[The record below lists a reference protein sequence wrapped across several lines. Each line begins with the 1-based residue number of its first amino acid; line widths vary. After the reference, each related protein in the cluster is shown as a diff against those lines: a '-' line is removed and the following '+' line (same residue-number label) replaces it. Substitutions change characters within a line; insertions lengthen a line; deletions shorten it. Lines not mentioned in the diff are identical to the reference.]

1 MEDVFTL
8 VEITGAEALI
18 KALIN
23 EKVEGIFGLPGG
35 ANLPIY
41 DTLYDCE
48 IRHILARHEQCA
60 AHMADGYARAS
71 RKPGVCFATSGPGAT
86 NLITGIATAFAD
98 SSPMVA
104 ITGQVASDMIG
115 KDAFQEC
122 DTIGIATPVTKYT
135 YQPLTSAEVPQMIK
149 NAFHIATSGRPG
161 PVLVDIPKNAQVDKM
176 DITFPKKVNLRKAN
190 PINSP
195 DITMVNKAAELLLKA
210 ERPMIMTGGGTI
222 ISGAFRELQAVAEFL
237 MSPVVSTFKG
247 KGGFSE
253 THYLSLGPIGMHG
266 HIEANKLVLEADVLL
281 AAGARFSDR
290 SVGKWD
296 EFANEMKI
304 IHADID
310 PSEIG
315 KNKSADIGLIGD
327 IKNTLKLLLSSL
339 EQKAKSKNE
348 DYPWIKHV
356 KEIRDIWRSKPLP
369 APREITGP
377 RLLKKMREILPA
389 ACLYTTEVGQ
399 HQMWASLHFDVIEPG
414 TFFTSTGLGTMGWGL
429 PAAVGAKFA
438 RPDLPV
444 IDIAGDGSVQMTESS
459 LATSVTEDLPVI
471 TVIFNNGM
479 LGMVAQWQR
488 LFYERKYMGVEL
500 HGLPDYVK
508 IAEAYG
514 AEGIRAQS
522 MNEFEKALKSALNS
536 NIATIIDVPINP
548 DEDVFPFV
556 VPNTALKDM
565 VIA

>member
-1 MEDVFTL
+1 MLKNISEL
-8 VEITGAEALI
+8 TGSDALI
-18 KALIN
+18 KAL
-23 EKVEGIFGLPGG
+23 EYEEVEGIFGLPGG

-41 DTLYDCE
+41 DSLYDSD
-48 IRHILARHEQCA
+48 IRHMLVRHEQNA

-71 RKPGVCFATSGPGAT
+71 RKPGVFFAASGPGAT
-86 NLITGIATAFAD
+86 NLITGIATASAD
-98 SSPMVA
+98 SSPIIA

-122 DTIGIATPVTKYT
+122 DIIGIATPVTKYT
-135 YQPLTSAEVPQMIK
+135 YQPLTSAEVPQVIK

-161 PVLVDIPKNAQVDKM
+161 PVLIDIPKNAQIEKM
-176 DITFPKKVNLRKAN
+176 KINFPTKHNIRKLQQLQTADLKA
-190 PINSP
+190 I
-195 DITMVNKAAELLLKA
+195 DKAADLLLNA
-210 ERPMIMTGGGTI
+210 ERPMIMTGGGII
-222 ISGAFRELQAVAEFL
+222 ISGAFKELQAVAEFL
-237 MSPVVSTFKG
+237 VSPVVSTFKG

-266 HIEANKLVLEADVLL
+266 HIEANKLVIESDVLL

-296 EFANEMKI
+296 EFGNEMTI

-315 KNKSADIGLIGD
+315 KNKNVNIGLIGD
-327 IKNTLKLLLSSL
+327 IKTTLSLLLSAMGKKA
-339 EQKAKSKNE
+339 QKRQSEYEWINRVNE
-348 DYPWIKHV
+348 IK
-356 KEIRDIWRSKPLP
+356 DIWRSKPLP

-377 RLLKKMREILPA
+377 RLLKKMREILPE
-389 ACLYTTEVGQ
+389 ACLVTTEVGQ
-399 HQMWASLHFDVIEPG
+399 HQMWASLHFDVAEPG

-444 IDIAGDGSVQMTESS
+444 IDIAGDGSVQMTESA
-459 LATSVTEDLPVI
+459 LATSVTEKLPVI

-488 LFYERKYMGVEL
+488 LFYERKYIGVEL
-500 HGLPDYVK
+500 QGIPDYVK

-514 AEGIRAQS
+514 AQGIRAQS
-522 MNEFEKALKSALNS
+522 MNEFEKALKNALNS
-536 NIATIIDVPINP
+536 DVATVIDVPINP

-565 VIA
+565 IIA

>member
-1 MEDVFTL
+1 MENVFIL
-8 VEITGAEALI
+8 VEMTGAEALI
-18 KALIN
+18 KALID
-23 EKVEGIFGLPGG
+23 EKVEGVFGLPGG

-41 DTLYDCE
+41 DTLHDSE

-86 NLITGIATAFAD
+86 NLITGLATAFAD
-98 SSPMVA
+98 SSPMIA
-104 ITGQVASDMIG
+104 ITGQVATNMIG

-149 NAFHIATSGRPG
+149 NSFYIATSGRPG
-161 PVLVDIPKNAQVDKM
+161 PVLIDIPKNAQTDKM

-190 PINSP
+190 PIITP

-210 ERPMIMTGGGTI
+210 ERPMIMTGGGII
-222 ISGAFRELQAVAEFL
+222 ISGAFKELQAVAEFL

-296 EFANEMKI
+296 TFGNEMKI

-315 KNKSADIGLIGD
+315 KNKDVDIGLIGD

-356 KEIRDIWRSKPLP
+356 KEIKDIWRNKPLP

-438 RPDLPV
+438 RQDLPV
-444 IDIAGDGSVQMTESS
+444 IDIAGDGSVQMTESA

-488 LFYERKYMGVEL
+488 LFYERKYIGVEL
-500 HGLPDYVK
+500 KGIPDYVK

-522 MNEFEKALKSALNS
+522 MNEFENALKSALNS
-536 NIATIIDVPINP
+536 NITTIIDVPINP

-556 VPNTALKDM
+556 VPNSALKDM

>member
-1 MEDVFTL
+1 MLKNISEL
-8 VEITGAEALI
+8 TGSDALI
-18 KALIN
+18 KALEN
-23 EKVEGIFGLPGG
+23 EQVEGIFGLPGG

-41 DTLYDCE
+41 DSLYDSD
-48 IRHILARHEQCA
+48 IRHILARHEQNA

-86 NLITGIATAFAD
+86 NLITGIATAAAD
-98 SSPMVA
+98 SSPIIA

-122 DTIGIATPVTKYT
+122 DIIGIATPVTKYT
-135 YQPLTSAEVPQMIK
+135 YQPLTSAEVPQAVK
-149 NAFHIATSGRPG
+149 NSFHIATSGRPG
-161 PVLVDIPKNAQVDKM
+161 PVLIDIPKNAQTEKM
-176 DITFPKKVNLRKAN
+176 KINFPAKPNIRKIQQLQTA
-190 PINSP
+190 
-195 DITMVNKAAELLLKA
+195 DLKAIDRAADRLLNA
-210 ERPMIMTGGGTI
+210 ERPMIMTGGGVI
-222 ISGAFRELQAVAEFL
+222 LSGAFKELQAVAEFL
-237 MSPVVSTFKG
+237 VAPVVSTFKG

-266 HIEANKLVLEADVLL
+266 HIEANKLVIESDVLL

-296 EFANEMKI
+296 EFGNEMTI

-315 KNKSADIGLIGD
+315 KNKNADIGLIGD
-327 IKNTLKLLLSSL
+327 IKTTLSLLLTAMGKKA
-339 EQKAKSKNE
+339 QKRQSE
-348 DYPWIKHV
+348 YEWIKRV
-356 KEIRDIWRSKPLP
+356 NEIKDIWRSKPLP

-377 RLLKKMREILPA
+377 RLLKKMREILPDK
-389 ACLYTTEVGQ
+389 CLVTTEVGQ
-399 HQMWASLHFDVIEPG
+399 HQMWASLHFDVAEPG

-444 IDIAGDGSVQMTESS
+444 IDIAGDGSVQMTESA
-459 LATSVTEDLPVI
+459 LATSVTEKLPVI

-488 LFYERKYMGVEL
+488 LFYERKYIGVEL
-500 HGLPDYVK
+500 EGIPDYVK

-514 AEGIRAQS
+514 AQGIRAQS
-522 MNEFEKALKSALNS
+522 MNEFEKALKNALNS
-536 NIATIIDVPINP
+536 DVATVIDVPINP

>member
-1 MEDVFTL
+1 MLKNISEL
-8 VEITGAEALI
+8 TGSDALI
-18 KALIN
+18 KALEN
-23 EKVEGIFGLPGG
+23 EQVEGIFGLPGG

-41 DTLYDCE
+41 DSLYDSD
-48 IRHILARHEQCA
+48 IRHILARHEQNA

-86 NLITGIATAFAD
+86 NLITGIATAAAD
-98 SSPMVA
+98 SSPIIA

-122 DTIGIATPVTKYT
+122 DIIGIATPVTKYT
-135 YQPLTSAEVPQMIK
+135 YQPLTSAEVPQAVK
-149 NAFHIATSGRPG
+149 NSFHIATSGRPG
-161 PVLVDIPKNAQVDKM
+161 PVLIDIPKNAQTEKM
-176 DITFPKKVNLRKAN
+176 KINFPAKPNIRKIQQLQTA
-190 PINSP
+190 
-195 DITMVNKAAELLLKA
+195 DLKAIDRAADLLLNA
-210 ERPMIMTGGGTI
+210 ERPMIMTGGGVI
-222 ISGAFRELQAVAEFL
+222 LSGAFKELQAVAEFL
-237 MSPVVSTFKG
+237 VAPVVSTFKG

-266 HIEANKLVLEADVLL
+266 HIEANKLVIESDVLL

-296 EFANEMKI
+296 EFGNEMTI

-315 KNKSADIGLIGD
+315 KNKNADIGLIGD
-327 IKNTLKLLLSSL
+327 IKTTLSLLLAAM
-339 EQKAKSKNE
+339 EKKAQKRQSE
-348 DYPWIKHV
+348 YEWIKRV
-356 KEIRDIWRSKPLP
+356 NEIKDIWRSKPLP

-377 RLLKKMREILPA
+377 RLLKKMREILPDK
-389 ACLYTTEVGQ
+389 CLVTTEVGQ
-399 HQMWASLHFDVIEPG
+399 HQMWASLHFDVAEPG

-444 IDIAGDGSVQMTESS
+444 IDIAGDGSVQMTESA
-459 LATSVTEDLPVI
+459 LATSVTEKLPVI

-488 LFYERKYMGVEL
+488 LFYERKYIGVEL
-500 HGLPDYVK
+500 EGIPDYVK

-514 AEGIRAQS
+514 AQGIRAQS
-522 MNEFEKALKSALNS
+522 MNEFEKALKNALNS
-536 NIATIIDVPINP
+536 DVATVIDVPINP

>member
-1 MEDVFTL
+1 MLKNISEL
-8 VEITGAEALI
+8 TGSDALI
-18 KALIN
+18 KAL
-23 EKVEGIFGLPGG
+23 EYEEVEGIFGLPGG

-41 DTLYDCE
+41 DSLYDSD
-48 IRHILARHEQCA
+48 IRHMLVRHEQNA

-86 NLITGIATAFAD
+86 NLITGIATASAD
-98 SSPMVA
+98 SSPIIA

-122 DTIGIATPVTKYT
+122 DIIGIATPVTKYT
-135 YQPLTSAEVPQMIK
+135 YQPLTSAEVPQVIK

-161 PVLVDIPKNAQVDKM
+161 PVLIDIPKNAQIEKM
-176 DITFPKKVNLRKAN
+176 KINFPTKHNIRKLQQLQTADLKA
-190 PINSP
+190 I
-195 DITMVNKAAELLLKA
+195 DKAADLLLNA
-210 ERPMIMTGGGTI
+210 ERPMIMTGGGVI
-222 ISGAFRELQAVAEFL
+222 ISGAFKELQAVAEFL
-237 MSPVVSTFKG
+237 VSPVVSTFKG

-266 HIEANKLVLEADVLL
+266 HIEANKLVIESDVLL

-296 EFANEMKI
+296 EFGNEMTI

-315 KNKSADIGLIGD
+315 KNKNVNIGLIGD
-327 IKNTLKLLLSSL
+327 IKTTLSLLLSAMGKKA
-339 EQKAKSKNE
+339 QKRQSEYEWINRVNE
-348 DYPWIKHV
+348 IK
-356 KEIRDIWRSKPLP
+356 DIWRSKPLP

-377 RLLKKMREILPA
+377 RLLKKMREILPE
-389 ACLYTTEVGQ
+389 ACLVTTEVGQ
-399 HQMWASLHFDVIEPG
+399 HQMWASLHFDVAEPG

-444 IDIAGDGSVQMTESS
+444 IDIAGDGSVQMTESA
-459 LATSVTEDLPVI
+459 LATSVTEKLPVI

-488 LFYERKYMGVEL
+488 LFYERKYIGVEL
-500 HGLPDYVK
+500 QGIPDYVK

-514 AEGIRAQS
+514 AQGIRAQS
-522 MNEFEKALKSALNS
+522 MNEFEKALKNALNS
-536 NIATIIDVPINP
+536 DVATVIDVPINP

-565 VIA
+565 IIA

>member
-1 MEDVFTL
+1 MENVFIL

-18 KALIN
+18 KSLID

-35 ANLPIY
+35 ANLPMY
-41 DTLYDCE
+41 DTLHDSE

-71 RKPGVCFATSGPGAT
+71 RKPGVCWATSGPGAT

-98 SSPMVA
+98 SSPMIA
-104 ITGQVASDMIG
+104 ITGQVASNMIG

-149 NAFHIATSGRPG
+149 NSFYIATSGRPG
-161 PVLVDIPKNAQVDKM
+161 PVLIDIPKNAQVDKM
-176 DITFPKKVNLRKAN
+176 EIAFPKNVNLRKAN
-190 PINSP
+190 PIISP

-222 ISGAFRELQAVAEFL
+222 ISGAFKELQAVAEFL
-237 MSPVVSTFKG
+237 VSPVVSTFKG

-253 THYLSLGPIGMHG
+253 THHLSLGPIGMHG

-296 EFANEMKI
+296 EFGNEMKI

-315 KNKSADIGLIGD
+315 KNKEADIGLIGD
-327 IKNTLKLLLSSL
+327 IKNTLRLLLLAL
-339 EQKAKSKNE
+339 EQKAKTKNE

-356 KEIRDIWRSKPLP
+356 KEIKDIWRSKPLP

-438 RPDLPV
+438 RQDLPV
-444 IDIAGDGSVQMTESS
+444 IDIAGDGSVQMTESA
-459 LATSVTEDLPVI
+459 LATAVTEDLPVI
-471 TVIFNNGM
+471 TIIFNNGM

-488 LFYERKYMGVEL
+488 LFYDRKYIGVEL
-500 HGLPDYVK
+500 KGIPDYVK

-514 AEGIRAQS
+514 AQGIRAQS
-522 MNEFEKALKSALNS
+522 MNEFDKALKNALS
-536 NIATIIDVPINP
+536 SDVTTIIDVPINP

>member
-1 MEDVFTL
+1 MGDVFIL

-23 EKVEGIFGLPGG
+23 EKVDGIFGLPGG
-35 ANLPIY
+35 ANLPMY
-41 DTLYDCE
+41 DTLYDSE

-104 ITGQVASDMIG
+104 ITGQVATNMIG

-315 KNKSADIGLIGD
+315 KNKEADIGLIGD

-444 IDIAGDGSVQMTESS
+444 IDIAGDGSVQMTEST

-500 HGLPDYVK
+500 KGLPDYVK

-522 MNEFEKALKSALNS
+522 MNEFEKSLKSALNS

-548 DEDVFPFV
+548 EEDVFPFV

>member
-1 MEDVFTL
+1 MENVFIL
-8 VEITGAEALI
+8 VEMTGAEALI
-18 KALIN
+18 KALID
-23 EKVEGIFGLPGG
+23 EKVEGVFGLPGG

-41 DTLYDCE
+41 DTLHDSE

-86 NLITGIATAFAD
+86 NLITGLATAFAD
-98 SSPMVA
+98 SSPMIA
-104 ITGQVASDMIG
+104 ITGQVATNMIG

-149 NAFHIATSGRPG
+149 NSFYIATSGRPG
-161 PVLVDIPKNAQVDKM
+161 PVLIDIPKNAQTDKM
-176 DITFPKKVNLRKAN
+176 DITFLKKVNLRKAN
-190 PINSP
+190 PIITP

-210 ERPMIMTGGGTI
+210 ERPMIMTGGGII
-222 ISGAFRELQAVAEFL
+222 ISGAFKELQAVAEFL

-296 EFANEMKI
+296 TFGNEMKI

-315 KNKSADIGLIGD
+315 KNKDVDIGLIGD

-356 KEIRDIWRSKPLP
+356 KEIKDIWRNKPLP

-438 RPDLPV
+438 RQDLPV
-444 IDIAGDGSVQMTESS
+444 IDIAGDGSVQMTESA

-488 LFYERKYMGVEL
+488 LFYERKYIGVEL
-500 HGLPDYVK
+500 KGIPDYVK

-522 MNEFEKALKSALNS
+522 MNEFENALKSALNS
-536 NIATIIDVPINP
+536 NITTIIDVPINP

>member
-1 MEDVFTL
+1 MLKNISEL
-8 VEITGAEALI
+8 TGSDALI
-18 KALIN
+18 KAL
-23 EKVEGIFGLPGG
+23 EYEEVEGIFGLPGG

-41 DTLYDCE
+41 DSLYDSD
-48 IRHILARHEQCA
+48 IRHLLVRHEQNA

-86 NLITGIATAFAD
+86 NLITGIATASAD
-98 SSPMVA
+98 SSPIIA

-122 DTIGIATPVTKYT
+122 DIIGIATPVTKYT
-135 YQPLTSAEVPQMIK
+135 YQPLTSAEVPQVIK

-161 PVLVDIPKNAQVDKM
+161 PVLIDIPKNAQIEKM
-176 DITFPKKVNLRKAN
+176 KINFPTKHNIRKLQQLQTADLKA
-190 PINSP
+190 I
-195 DITMVNKAAELLLKA
+195 DKAADLLLNA
-210 ERPMIMTGGGTI
+210 ERPMIMTGGGVI
-222 ISGAFRELQAVAEFL
+222 ISGAFKELQAVAEFL
-237 MSPVVSTFKG
+237 VSPVVSTFKG

-266 HIEANKLVLEADVLL
+266 HVEANKLVIESDVLL

-296 EFANEMKI
+296 EFGNEMTI

-315 KNKSADIGLIGD
+315 KNKNANIGLIGD
-327 IKNTLKLLLSSL
+327 IKTTLSLLLSAMGKKA
-339 EQKAKSKNE
+339 QKRQSEYEWINRVNE
-348 DYPWIKHV
+348 IK
-356 KEIRDIWRSKPLP
+356 DIWRSKPLP

-377 RLLKKMREILPA
+377 RLLKKMREILPE
-389 ACLYTTEVGQ
+389 ACLVTTEVGQ
-399 HQMWASLHFDVIEPG
+399 HQMWASLHFDVAEPG

-444 IDIAGDGSVQMTESS
+444 IDIAGDGSVQMTESA
-459 LATSVTEDLPVI
+459 LATSVTEKLPVI

-488 LFYERKYMGVEL
+488 LFYERKYIGVEL
-500 HGLPDYVK
+500 QGIPDYVK

-514 AEGIRAQS
+514 AQGIRAQS
-522 MNEFEKALKSALNS
+522 MNEFEKALKNALNS
-536 NIATIIDVPINP
+536 DVATVIDVPINP

-565 VIA
+565 IIA

>member
-1 MEDVFTL
+1 MLKNISEL
-8 VEITGAEALI
+8 TGSDALI
-18 KALIN
+18 KALEN
-23 EKVEGIFGLPGG
+23 EQVEGIFGLPGG

-41 DTLYDCE
+41 DSLYDSD
-48 IRHILARHEQCA
+48 IRHILARHEQNA

-86 NLITGIATAFAD
+86 NLITGIATAAAD
-98 SSPMVA
+98 SSPIIA

-122 DTIGIATPVTKYT
+122 DIIGIATPVTKYT
-135 YQPLTSAEVPQMIK
+135 YQPLTSAEVPQAVK
-149 NAFHIATSGRPG
+149 NSFHIATSGRPG
-161 PVLVDIPKNAQVDKM
+161 PVLIDIPKNAQTEKM
-176 DITFPKKVNLRKAN
+176 KINFPAKPNIRKIQQLQTA
-190 PINSP
+190 
-195 DITMVNKAAELLLKA
+195 DLKAIDRAADLLLNA
-210 ERPMIMTGGGTI
+210 ERPMIMTGGGVI
-222 ISGAFRELQAVAEFL
+222 LSGAFKELQAVAEFL
-237 MSPVVSTFKG
+237 VAPVVSTFKG

-266 HIEANKLVLEADVLL
+266 HIEANKLVIESDVLL

-296 EFANEMKI
+296 EFGNEMTI

-315 KNKSADIGLIGD
+315 KNKNADIGLIGD
-327 IKNTLKLLLSSL
+327 IKTTLSLLLTAMGK
-339 EQKAKSKNE
+339 KAQIRQSE
-348 DYPWIKHV
+348 YEWIKRV
-356 KEIRDIWRSKPLP
+356 NEIKDIWRSKPLP

-377 RLLKKMREILPA
+377 RLLKKMREILPDK
-389 ACLYTTEVGQ
+389 CLVTTEVGQ
-399 HQMWASLHFDVIEPG
+399 HQMWASLHFDVAEPG

-444 IDIAGDGSVQMTESS
+444 IDIAGDGSVQMTESA
-459 LATSVTEDLPVI
+459 LATSVTEKLPVI

-488 LFYERKYMGVEL
+488 LFYERKYIGVEL
-500 HGLPDYVK
+500 EGIPDYVK

-514 AEGIRAQS
+514 AQGIRAQS
-522 MNEFEKALKSALNS
+522 MNEFEKALKNALNS
-536 NIATIIDVPINP
+536 DVATVIDVPINP

>member
-1 MEDVFTL
+1 MENVFIL

-18 KALIN
+18 KSLID

-35 ANLPIY
+35 ANLPMY
-41 DTLYDCE
+41 DTLHDSE

-71 RKPGVCFATSGPGAT
+71 RKPGVCWATSGPGAT

-98 SSPMVA
+98 SSPMIA
-104 ITGQVASDMIG
+104 ITGQVASNMIG

-149 NAFHIATSGRPG
+149 NSFYIATSGRPG
-161 PVLVDIPKNAQVDKM
+161 PVLIDIPKNAQVDKM
-176 DITFPKKVNLRKAN
+176 EIAFPKNVNLRKAN
-190 PINSP
+190 PIISP

-222 ISGAFRELQAVAEFL
+222 ISGAFKELQAVAEFL
-237 MSPVVSTFKG
+237 VSPVVSTFKG

-253 THYLSLGPIGMHG
+253 THHLSLGPIGMHG

-296 EFANEMKI
+296 EFGNEMKI

-315 KNKSADIGLIGD
+315 KNKEADIGLIGD
-327 IKNTLKLLLSSL
+327 IKNTLRLLLLAL
-339 EQKAKSKNE
+339 EQKAKTKNE

-356 KEIRDIWRSKPLP
+356 KEIKDIWRSKPLP

-438 RPDLPV
+438 RQDLPV
-444 IDIAGDGSVQMTESS
+444 IDIAGDGSVQMTESA

-488 LFYERKYMGVEL
+488 LFYERKYIGVEL
-500 HGLPDYVK
+500 KGIPDYVK

-522 MNEFEKALKSALNS
+522 MNEFENALKTALNS

>member
-1 MEDVFTL
+1 MENVFIL
-8 VEITGAEALI
+8 VEMTGAEALI
-18 KALIN
+18 KALID
-23 EKVEGIFGLPGG
+23 EKVEGVFGLPGG

-41 DTLYDCE
+41 DTLHDSE

-86 NLITGIATAFAD
+86 NLITGLATAFAD
-98 SSPMVA
+98 SSPMIA
-104 ITGQVASDMIG
+104 ITGQVATNMIG

-149 NAFHIATSGRPG
+149 NSFYIATSGRPG
-161 PVLVDIPKNAQVDKM
+161 PVLIDIPKNAQVDKM

-190 PINSP
+190 PIITP

-210 ERPMIMTGGGTI
+210 ERPMIMTGGGII
-222 ISGAFRELQAVAEFL
+222 ISGAFKELQAVAEFL

-296 EFANEMKI
+296 TFGNEMKI

-315 KNKSADIGLIGD
+315 KNKDVDIGLIGD

-356 KEIRDIWRSKPLP
+356 KEIKDIWRNKPLP

-438 RPDLPV
+438 RQDLPV
-444 IDIAGDGSVQMTESS
+444 IDIAGDGSVQMTESA
-459 LATSVTEDLPVI
+459 LATSVSEDLPVI

-488 LFYERKYMGVEL
+488 LFYERKYIGVEL
-500 HGLPDYVK
+500 KGIPDYVK

-522 MNEFEKALKSALNS
+522 MNEFENALKSALNS
-536 NIATIIDVPINP
+536 NITTIIDVPINP

>member
-1 MEDVFTL
+1 MLKNISEL
-8 VEITGAEALI
+8 TGSDALI
-18 KALIN
+18 KALEN
-23 EKVEGIFGLPGG
+23 EQVEGIFGLPGG

-41 DTLYDCE
+41 DSLYDSD
-48 IRHILARHEQCA
+48 IRHILARHEQNA

-86 NLITGIATAFAD
+86 NLITGIATAAAD
-98 SSPMVA
+98 SSPIIA

-122 DTIGIATPVTKYT
+122 DIIGIATPVTKYT
-135 YQPLTSAEVPQMIK
+135 YQPLTSAEVPQAVK
-149 NAFHIATSGRPG
+149 NSFHIATSGRPG
-161 PVLVDIPKNAQVDKM
+161 PVLIDIPKNAQTEKM
-176 DITFPKKVNLRKAN
+176 KINFPAKPNIRKIQQLQTA
-190 PINSP
+190 
-195 DITMVNKAAELLLKA
+195 DLKAIDQAADRLLNA
-210 ERPMIMTGGGTI
+210 ERPMIMTGGGVI
-222 ISGAFRELQAVAEFL
+222 LSGAFKELQAVAEFL
-237 MSPVVSTFKG
+237 VAPVVSTFKG

-266 HIEANKLVLEADVLL
+266 HIEANKLVIESDVLL

-296 EFANEMKI
+296 EFGNEMTI

-315 KNKSADIGLIGD
+315 KNKNADIGLIGD
-327 IKNTLKLLLSSL
+327 IKTTLSLLLVAM
-339 EQKAKSKNE
+339 EKKAQKRQSE
-348 DYPWIKHV
+348 YEWIKRV
-356 KEIRDIWRSKPLP
+356 NEIKDIWRSKPLP

-377 RLLKKMREILPA
+377 RLLKKMREILPNE
-389 ACLYTTEVGQ
+389 CLVTTEVGQ
-399 HQMWASLHFDVIEPG
+399 HQMWASLHFDVAEPG

-444 IDIAGDGSVQMTESS
+444 IDIAGDGSVQMTESA
-459 LATSVTEDLPVI
+459 LATSVTEKLPVI

-488 LFYERKYMGVEL
+488 LFYERKYIGVEL
-500 HGLPDYVK
+500 EGIPDYVK

-514 AEGIRAQS
+514 AQGIRAQS
-522 MNEFEKALKSALNS
+522 MNEFEKALKNALNS
-536 NIATIIDVPINP
+536 DVATVIDVPINP

>member
-1 MEDVFTL
+1 MLKNISEL
-8 VEITGAEALI
+8 TGADALI
-18 KALIN
+18 KAL
-23 EKVEGIFGLPGG
+23 EYEEVEGIFGLPGG

-41 DTLYDCE
+41 DSLYDSD
-48 IRHILARHEQCA
+48 IRHLLVRHEQNA

-86 NLITGIATAFAD
+86 NLITGIATASAD
-98 SSPMVA
+98 SSPIIA

-122 DTIGIATPVTKYT
+122 DIIGIATPVTKYT
-135 YQPLTSAEVPQMIK
+135 YQPLTSAEVPQVVK
-149 NAFHIATSGRPG
+149 NSFHIATSGRPG
-161 PVLVDIPKNAQVDKM
+161 PVLIDIPKNAQTEKM
-176 DITFPKKVNLRKAN
+176 KMNFPTKPNIRKLQQLQTADLKA
-190 PINSP
+190 I
-195 DITMVNKAAELLLKA
+195 DKAADLLLNA
-210 ERPMIMTGGGTI
+210 ERPMIMTGGGVI
-222 ISGAFRELQAVAEFL
+222 ISGAFKELQAVAEFL
-237 MSPVVSTFKG
+237 VSPVVSTFKG

-266 HIEANKLVLEADVLL
+266 HIEANKLVIESDVLL

-296 EFANEMKI
+296 EFGNEMTI

-315 KNKSADIGLIGD
+315 KNKNADIGLIGD
-327 IKNTLKLLLSSL
+327 IKTTLSLLLSAMGKKA
-339 EQKAKSKNE
+339 QKRQSEYEWINRVNE
-348 DYPWIKHV
+348 IK
-356 KEIRDIWRSKPLP
+356 DIWRSKPLP

-377 RLLKKMREILPA
+377 RLLKKMREILPE
-389 ACLYTTEVGQ
+389 ACLVTTEVGQ
-399 HQMWASLHFDVIEPG
+399 HQMWASLHFDVAEPG

-438 RPDLPV
+438 RPNLPV
-444 IDIAGDGSVQMTESS
+444 IDIAGDGSVQMTESA
-459 LATSVTEDLPVI
+459 LATSVTEKLPVI

-488 LFYERKYMGVEL
+488 LFYERKYIGVEL
-500 HGLPDYVK
+500 QGIPDYVK

-514 AEGIRAQS
+514 AQGIRAQS
-522 MNEFEKALKSALNS
+522 MNEFEKALKNALNS
-536 NIATIIDVPINP
+536 DVATVIDVPINP

>member
-1 MEDVFTL
+1 MLKNISEL
-8 VEITGAEALI
+8 TGADALI
-18 KALIN
+18 KAL
-23 EKVEGIFGLPGG
+23 EYEEVEGIFGLPGG

-41 DTLYDCE
+41 DSLYDSD
-48 IRHILARHEQCA
+48 IRHLLVRHEQNA

-86 NLITGIATAFAD
+86 NLITGIATASAD
-98 SSPMVA
+98 SSPIIA

-122 DTIGIATPVTKYT
+122 DIIGIATPVTKYT
-135 YQPLTSAEVPQMIK
+135 YQPLTSAEVPQVVK
-149 NAFHIATSGRPG
+149 NSFYIATSGRPG
-161 PVLVDIPKNAQVDKM
+161 PVLIDIPKNAQIEKM
-176 DITFPKKVNLRKAN
+176 KINFPTKPNIRKLQQLQTADLKA
-190 PINSP
+190 I
-195 DITMVNKAAELLLKA
+195 DKAADLLLNA
-210 ERPMIMTGGGTI
+210 ERPMIMTGGGVI
-222 ISGAFRELQAVAEFL
+222 ISGAFKELQAVAEFL
-237 MSPVVSTFKG
+237 VSPVVSTFKG

-266 HIEANKLVLEADVLL
+266 HIEANKLVIESDVLL

-296 EFANEMKI
+296 EFGNEMTI

-315 KNKSADIGLIGD
+315 KNKNADIGLIGD
-327 IKNTLKLLLSSL
+327 IKTTLSLLLSAMGKKA
-339 EQKAKSKNE
+339 QKRQSEYEWINRVNE
-348 DYPWIKHV
+348 IK
-356 KEIRDIWRSKPLP
+356 DIWRSKPLP

-377 RLLKKMREILPA
+377 RLLKKMREILPE
-389 ACLYTTEVGQ
+389 ACLVTTEVGQ
-399 HQMWASLHFDVIEPG
+399 HQMWASLHFDVAEPG

-444 IDIAGDGSVQMTESS
+444 IDIAGDGSVQMTESA
-459 LATSVTEDLPVI
+459 LATSVTEKLPVI

-488 LFYERKYMGVEL
+488 LFYERKYIGVEL
-500 HGLPDYVK
+500 QGIPDYVK

-514 AEGIRAQS
+514 AQGIRAQS
-522 MNEFEKALKSALNS
+522 MNEFEKALKNALNS
-536 NIATIIDVPINP
+536 DVATVIDVPINP
-548 DEDVFPFV
+548 DEDVYPFV
-556 VPNTALKDM
+556 VPNTALKNM
-565 VIA
+565 IIA

>member
-1 MEDVFTL
+1 MLKNISEL
-8 VEITGAEALI
+8 TGSDALI
-18 KALIN
+18 KAL
-23 EKVEGIFGLPGG
+23 EYEEVEGIFGLPGG

-41 DTLYDCE
+41 DSLYDSD
-48 IRHILARHEQCA
+48 IRHMLVRHEQNA

-86 NLITGIATAFAD
+86 NLITGIATASAD
-98 SSPMVA
+98 SSPIIA

-122 DTIGIATPVTKYT
+122 DIIGIATPVTKYT
-135 YQPLTSAEVPQMIK
+135 YQPLTSAEVPQVIK
-149 NAFHIATSGRPG
+149 NAFYIATSGRPG
-161 PVLVDIPKNAQVDKM
+161 PVLIDIPKNAQIEKM
-176 DITFPKKVNLRKAN
+176 KINFPTKHNIRKLQQLQTADLKA
-190 PINSP
+190 I
-195 DITMVNKAAELLLKA
+195 DKAADLLLNA
-210 ERPMIMTGGGTI
+210 ERPMIMTGGGVI
-222 ISGAFRELQAVAEFL
+222 ISGAFKELQAVAEFL
-237 MSPVVSTFKG
+237 VSPVVSTFKG

-266 HIEANKLVLEADVLL
+266 HIEANKLVIESDVLL

-296 EFANEMKI
+296 EFGNEMTI

-315 KNKSADIGLIGD
+315 KNKNVNIGLIGD
-327 IKNTLKLLLSSL
+327 IKTTLSLLLSAMGKKA
-339 EQKAKSKNE
+339 QKRQSEYEWINRVNE
-348 DYPWIKHV
+348 IK
-356 KEIRDIWRSKPLP
+356 DIWRSKPLP

-377 RLLKKMREILPA
+377 RLLKKMREILPE
-389 ACLYTTEVGQ
+389 ACLVTTEVGQ
-399 HQMWASLHFDVIEPG
+399 HQMWASLHFDVAEPG

-444 IDIAGDGSVQMTESS
+444 IDIAGDGSVQMTESA
-459 LATSVTEDLPVI
+459 LATSVTEKLPVI

-488 LFYERKYMGVEL
+488 LFYERKYIGVEL
-500 HGLPDYVK
+500 QGIPDYVK

-514 AEGIRAQS
+514 AQGIRAQS
-522 MNEFEKALKSALNS
+522 MNEFEKALKNALNS
-536 NIATIIDVPINP
+536 DVATVIDVPINP

-565 VIA
+565 IIA

>member
-1 MEDVFTL
+1 MLKNISEL
-8 VEITGAEALI
+8 TGSDALI
-18 KALIN
+18 KAL
-23 EKVEGIFGLPGG
+23 EYEEVEGIFGLPGG

-41 DTLYDCE
+41 DSLYDSD
-48 IRHILARHEQCA
+48 IRHMLVRHEQNA

-86 NLITGIATAFAD
+86 NLITGIATASAD
-98 SSPMVA
+98 SSPIIA

-122 DTIGIATPVTKYT
+122 DIIGIATPVTKYT
-135 YQPLTSAEVPQMIK
+135 YQPLTSAEVPQVIK
-149 NAFHIATSGRPG
+149 NAFYIATSGRPG
-161 PVLVDIPKNAQVDKM
+161 PVLIDIPKNAQIEKM
-176 DITFPKKVNLRKAN
+176 KINFPTKHNIRKLQQLQTADLKA
-190 PINSP
+190 I
-195 DITMVNKAAELLLKA
+195 DKAADLLLNA
-210 ERPMIMTGGGTI
+210 ERPMIMTGGGVI
-222 ISGAFRELQAVAEFL
+222 ISGAFKELQAVAEFL
-237 MSPVVSTFKG
+237 VSPVVSTFKG

-266 HIEANKLVLEADVLL
+266 HIEANKLVIESDVLL

-296 EFANEMKI
+296 EFGNEMTI

-315 KNKSADIGLIGD
+315 KNKNANIGLIGD
-327 IKNTLKLLLSSL
+327 IKTTLSLLLSAMGKKA
-339 EQKAKSKNE
+339 QKRQSEYEWINRVNE
-348 DYPWIKHV
+348 IK
-356 KEIRDIWRSKPLP
+356 DIWRSKPLP

-377 RLLKKMREILPA
+377 RLLKKMREILPE
-389 ACLYTTEVGQ
+389 ACLVTTEVGQ
-399 HQMWASLHFDVIEPG
+399 HQMWASLHFDVAEPG

-444 IDIAGDGSVQMTESS
+444 IDIAGDGSVQMTESA
-459 LATSVTEDLPVI
+459 LATSVTEKLPVI

-488 LFYERKYMGVEL
+488 LFYERKYIGVEL
-500 HGLPDYVK
+500 QGIPDYVK

-514 AEGIRAQS
+514 AQGIRAQS
-522 MNEFEKALKSALNS
+522 MNEFEKALKNALNS
-536 NIATIIDVPINP
+536 DVATVIDVPINP

-565 VIA
+565 IIA

>member
-1 MEDVFTL
+1 MLKNISEL
-8 VEITGAEALI
+8 TGADALI
-18 KALIN
+18 KAL
-23 EKVEGIFGLPGG
+23 EYEEVEGIFGLPGG

-41 DTLYDCE
+41 DSLYDSD
-48 IRHILARHEQCA
+48 IRHLLVRHEQNA

-86 NLITGIATAFAD
+86 NLITGIATASAD
-98 SSPMVA
+98 SSPIIA

-122 DTIGIATPVTKYT
+122 DIIGIATPVTKYT
-135 YQPLTSAEVPQMIK
+135 YQPLTSAEVPQVIK
-149 NAFHIATSGRPG
+149 NSFHIATSGRPG
-161 PVLVDIPKNAQVDKM
+161 PVLIDIPKNAQIEKM
-176 DITFPKKVNLRKAN
+176 KINFPTKPNIRKLQQLQTADLKA
-190 PINSP
+190 I
-195 DITMVNKAAELLLKA
+195 DKAADLLLNA
-210 ERPMIMTGGGTI
+210 ERPMIMTGGGVI
-222 ISGAFRELQAVAEFL
+222 ISGAFKELQAVAEFL
-237 MSPVVSTFKG
+237 VSPVVSTFKG

-266 HIEANKLVLEADVLL
+266 HIEANKLVIESDVLL

-296 EFANEMKI
+296 EFGNEMTI

-315 KNKSADIGLIGD
+315 KNKNANIGLIGD
-327 IKNTLKLLLSSL
+327 IKTTLSLLLSAMGKKA
-339 EQKAKSKNE
+339 QKRQSEYEWINRVNE
-348 DYPWIKHV
+348 IK
-356 KEIRDIWRSKPLP
+356 DIWRSKPLP

-377 RLLKKMREILPA
+377 RLLKKMREILPE
-389 ACLYTTEVGQ
+389 ACLVTTEVGQ
-399 HQMWASLHFDVIEPG
+399 HQMWASLHFDVAEPG

-444 IDIAGDGSVQMTESS
+444 IDIAGDGSVQMTESA
-459 LATSVTEDLPVI
+459 LATSVTEKLPVI

-488 LFYERKYMGVEL
+488 LFYERKYIGVEL
-500 HGLPDYVK
+500 QGIPDYVK

-514 AEGIRAQS
+514 AQGIRAQS
-522 MNEFEKALKSALNS
+522 MNEFEKALKNALNS
-536 NIATIIDVPINP
+536 DVATVIDVPINP

>member
-1 MEDVFTL
+1 
-8 VEITGAEALI
+8 
-18 KALIN
+18 
-23 EKVEGIFGLPGG
+23 
-35 ANLPIY
+35 
-41 DTLYDCE
+41 
-48 IRHILARHEQCA
+48 
-60 AHMADGYARAS
+60 
-71 RKPGVCFATSGPGAT
+71 
-86 NLITGIATAFAD
+86 
-98 SSPMVA
+98 
-104 ITGQVASDMIG
+104 MIG

-122 DTIGIATPVTKYT
+122 DIIGIATPVTKYT
-135 YQPLTSAEVPQMIK
+135 YQPLTSAEVPQAVK
-149 NAFHIATSGRPG
+149 NSFHIATSGRPG
-161 PVLVDIPKNAQVDKM
+161 PVLIDIPKNAQTEKM
-176 DITFPKKVNLRKAN
+176 KINFPAKPNIRKIQQLQTA
-190 PINSP
+190 
-195 DITMVNKAAELLLKA
+195 DLKAIDQAADRLLNA
-210 ERPMIMTGGGTI
+210 ERPMIMTGGGVI
-222 ISGAFRELQAVAEFL
+222 LSGAFKELQAVAEFL
-237 MSPVVSTFKG
+237 VAPVVSTFKG

-266 HIEANKLVLEADVLL
+266 HIEANKLVIESDVLL

-296 EFANEMKI
+296 EFGNEMTI

-315 KNKSADIGLIGD
+315 KNKNADIGLIGD
-327 IKNTLKLLLSSL
+327 IKTTLSLLLVAM
-339 EQKAKSKNE
+339 EKKAQKRQSE
-348 DYPWIKHV
+348 YEWIKRV
-356 KEIRDIWRSKPLP
+356 NEIKDIWRSKPLP

-377 RLLKKMREILPA
+377 RLLKKMREILPNE
-389 ACLYTTEVGQ
+389 CLVTTEVGQ
-399 HQMWASLHFDVIEPG
+399 HQMWASLHFDVAEPG

-444 IDIAGDGSVQMTESS
+444 IDIAGDGSVQMTESA
-459 LATSVTEDLPVI
+459 LATSVTEKLPVI

-488 LFYERKYMGVEL
+488 LFYERKYIGVEL
-500 HGLPDYVK
+500 EGIPDYVK

-514 AEGIRAQS
+514 AQGIRAQS
-522 MNEFEKALKSALNS
+522 MNEFEKALKNALNS
-536 NIATIIDVPINP
+536 DVATVIDVPINP

>member
-1 MEDVFTL
+1 MLKNISEL
-8 VEITGAEALI
+8 TGSDALI
-18 KALIN
+18 KAL
-23 EKVEGIFGLPGG
+23 EYEEVEGIFGLPGG

-41 DTLYDCE
+41 DSLYDSD
-48 IRHILARHEQCA
+48 IRHLLVRHEQNA

-86 NLITGIATAFAD
+86 NLITGIATASAD
-98 SSPMVA
+98 SSPIIA

-122 DTIGIATPVTKYT
+122 DIIGIATPVTKYT
-135 YQPLTSAEVPQMIK
+135 YQPLTSAEVPQVIK
-149 NAFHIATSGRPG
+149 NSFHIATSGRPG
-161 PVLVDIPKNAQVDKM
+161 PVLIDIPKNAQIEKM
-176 DITFPKKVNLRKAN
+176 KINFPTKPNIRKLQQLQTADLKA
-190 PINSP
+190 I
-195 DITMVNKAAELLLKA
+195 DKAADLLLNA
-210 ERPMIMTGGGTI
+210 ERPMIMTGGGVI
-222 ISGAFRELQAVAEFL
+222 ISGAFKELQAVAEFL
-237 MSPVVSTFKG
+237 VSPVVSTFKG

-266 HIEANKLVLEADVLL
+266 HIEANKLVIESDVLL

-296 EFANEMKI
+296 EFGNEMTI

-315 KNKSADIGLIGD
+315 KNKNADIGLIGD
-327 IKNTLKLLLSSL
+327 IKTTLSLLLSAMGKKA
-339 EQKAKSKNE
+339 QKRQSEYEWINRVNE
-348 DYPWIKHV
+348 IK
-356 KEIRDIWRSKPLP
+356 DIWRSKPLP

-377 RLLKKMREILPA
+377 RLLKKMREILPE
-389 ACLYTTEVGQ
+389 ACLVTTEVGQ
-399 HQMWASLHFDVIEPG
+399 HQMWASLHFDVAEPG

-444 IDIAGDGSVQMTESS
+444 IDIAGDGSVQMTESA
-459 LATSVTEDLPVI
+459 LATSVTEKLPVI

-488 LFYERKYMGVEL
+488 LFYERKYIGVEL
-500 HGLPDYVK
+500 QGIPDYVK

-514 AEGIRAQS
+514 AQGIRAQS
-522 MNEFEKALKSALNS
+522 MNEFEKALKNALNS
-536 NIATIIDVPINP
+536 DVATVIDVPINP
-548 DEDVFPFV
+548 DEDVYPFV
-556 VPNTALKDM
+556 VPNTALKNM
-565 VIA
+565 IIA

>member
-1 MEDVFTL
+1 MLKNISEL
-8 VEITGAEALI
+8 TGSDALI
-18 KALIN
+18 KALEN
-23 EKVEGIFGLPGG
+23 EQVEGIFGLPGG

-41 DTLYDCE
+41 DSLYDSD
-48 IRHILARHEQCA
+48 IRHILARHEQNA

-86 NLITGIATAFAD
+86 NLITGIATAAAD
-98 SSPMVA
+98 SSPIIA

-122 DTIGIATPVTKYT
+122 DIIGIATPVTKYT
-135 YQPLTSAEVPQMIK
+135 YQPLTSAEVPQAVK
-149 NAFHIATSGRPG
+149 NSFHIATSGRPG
-161 PVLVDIPKNAQVDKM
+161 PVLIDIPKNAQTEKM
-176 DITFPKKVNLRKAN
+176 KINFPAKPNIRKIQQLQTA
-190 PINSP
+190 
-195 DITMVNKAAELLLKA
+195 DLKAIDRAADLLLNA
-210 ERPMIMTGGGTI
+210 ERPMIMTGGGVI
-222 ISGAFRELQAVAEFL
+222 LSGAFKELQAVAEFL
-237 MSPVVSTFKG
+237 VAPVVSTFKG

-266 HIEANKLVLEADVLL
+266 HIEANKLVIESDVLL

-296 EFANEMKI
+296 EFGNEMTI

-315 KNKSADIGLIGD
+315 KNKNADIGLIGD
-327 IKNTLKLLLSSL
+327 IKTTLSLLLTAMGKKA
-339 EQKAKSKNE
+339 QKRQSE
-348 DYPWIKHV
+348 YEWIKRV
-356 KEIRDIWRSKPLP
+356 NEIKDIWRSKPLP

-377 RLLKKMREILPA
+377 RLLKKMREILPDK
-389 ACLYTTEVGQ
+389 CLVTTEVGQ
-399 HQMWASLHFDVIEPG
+399 HQMWASLHFDVAEPG

-444 IDIAGDGSVQMTESS
+444 IDIAGDGSVQMTESA
-459 LATSVTEDLPVI
+459 LATSVTEKLPII

-488 LFYERKYMGVEL
+488 LFYERKYIGVEL
-500 HGLPDYVK
+500 EGIPDYVK

-514 AEGIRAQS
+514 AQGIRAQS
-522 MNEFEKALKSALNS
+522 MNEFEKALKNALNS
-536 NIATIIDVPINP
+536 DVATVIDVPINP

>member
-1 MEDVFTL
+1 MLKNISEL
-8 VEITGAEALI
+8 TGADALI
-18 KALIN
+18 KAL
-23 EKVEGIFGLPGG
+23 EYEEVEGIFGLPGG

-41 DTLYDCE
+41 DSLYDSD
-48 IRHILARHEQCA
+48 IRHLLVRHEQNA

-86 NLITGIATAFAD
+86 NLITGIATASAD
-98 SSPMVA
+98 SSPIIA

-122 DTIGIATPVTKYT
+122 DIIGIATPVTKYT
-135 YQPLTSAEVPQMIK
+135 YQPLTSAEVPQVVK
-149 NAFHIATSGRPG
+149 NSFHIATSGRPG
-161 PVLVDIPKNAQVDKM
+161 PVLIDIPKNAQIEKM
-176 DITFPKKVNLRKAN
+176 KINFPTKHNIRKLQQLQTADLKA
-190 PINSP
+190 I
-195 DITMVNKAAELLLKA
+195 DKAADLLLNA
-210 ERPMIMTGGGTI
+210 ERPMIMTGGGVI
-222 ISGAFRELQAVAEFL
+222 ISGAFKELQAVAEFL
-237 MSPVVSTFKG
+237 VSPVVSTFKG

-266 HIEANKLVLEADVLL
+266 HIEANKLVIESDVLL

-296 EFANEMKI
+296 EFGNEMTI

-315 KNKSADIGLIGD
+315 KNKNADIGLIGD
-327 IKNTLKLLLSSL
+327 IKTTLSLLLSAMGKKA
-339 EQKAKSKNE
+339 QKRQSEYEWINRVNE
-348 DYPWIKHV
+348 IK
-356 KEIRDIWRSKPLP
+356 DIWRSKPLP

-377 RLLKKMREILPA
+377 RLLKKMREILPE
-389 ACLYTTEVGQ
+389 ACLVTTEVGQ
-399 HQMWASLHFDVIEPG
+399 HQMWASLHFDVAEPG

-444 IDIAGDGSVQMTESS
+444 IDIAGDGSVQMTESA
-459 LATSVTEDLPVI
+459 LATSVTEKLPVI

-488 LFYERKYMGVEL
+488 LFYERKYIGVEL
-500 HGLPDYVK
+500 QGIPDYVK

-514 AEGIRAQS
+514 AQGIRAQS
-522 MNEFEKALKSALNS
+522 MNEFEKALKNALNS
-536 NIATIIDVPINP
+536 DVATVIDVPINP
-548 DEDVFPFV
+548 DEDVYPFV

>member
-1 MEDVFTL
+1 MLKNISEL
-8 VEITGAEALI
+8 TGSDALI
-18 KALIN
+18 KAL
-23 EKVEGIFGLPGG
+23 EYEEVEGIFGLPGG

-41 DTLYDCE
+41 DSLYDSD
-48 IRHILARHEQCA
+48 IRHLLVRHEQNA

-86 NLITGIATAFAD
+86 NLITGIATASAD
-98 SSPMVA
+98 SSPIIA

-122 DTIGIATPVTKYT
+122 DIIGIATPVTKYT
-135 YQPLTSAEVPQMIK
+135 YQPLTSAEVPQVIK
-149 NAFHIATSGRPG
+149 NAFYIATSGRPG
-161 PVLVDIPKNAQVDKM
+161 PVLIDIPKNAQIEKM
-176 DITFPKKVNLRKAN
+176 KINFPTKPNIRKLQQLQTADLKA
-190 PINSP
+190 I
-195 DITMVNKAAELLLKA
+195 DKAADLLLNA
-210 ERPMIMTGGGTI
+210 ERPMIMTGGGVI
-222 ISGAFRELQAVAEFL
+222 ISGAFKELQAVAEFL
-237 MSPVVSTFKG
+237 VSPVVSTFKG

-266 HIEANKLVLEADVLL
+266 HIEANKLVIESDVLL

-296 EFANEMKI
+296 EFGNEMTI

-315 KNKSADIGLIGD
+315 KNKNANIGLIGD
-327 IKNTLKLLLSSL
+327 IKTTLSLLLSAMGKKA
-339 EQKAKSKNE
+339 QKRQSEYEWINRVNE
-348 DYPWIKHV
+348 IK
-356 KEIRDIWRSKPLP
+356 DIWRSKPLP

-377 RLLKKMREILPA
+377 RLLKKMREILPE
-389 ACLYTTEVGQ
+389 ACLVTTEVGQ
-399 HQMWASLHFDVIEPG
+399 HQMWASLHFDVAEPG

-444 IDIAGDGSVQMTESS
+444 IDIAGDGSVQMTESA
-459 LATSVTEDLPVI
+459 LATSVTEKLPVI

-488 LFYERKYMGVEL
+488 LFYERKYIGVEL
-500 HGLPDYVK
+500 QGIPDYVK

-514 AEGIRAQS
+514 AQGIRAQS
-522 MNEFEKALKSALNS
+522 MNEFEKALKNALNS
-536 NIATIIDVPINP
+536 DVATVIDVPINP

-565 VIA
+565 IIA

>member
-1 MEDVFTL
+1 MLKNISEL
-8 VEITGAEALI
+8 TGADALI
-18 KALIN
+18 KAL
-23 EKVEGIFGLPGG
+23 EYEEVEGIFGLPGG

-41 DTLYDCE
+41 DSLYDSD
-48 IRHILARHEQCA
+48 IRHLLVRHEQNA

-86 NLITGIATAFAD
+86 NLITGIATAIAD
-98 SSPMVA
+98 SSPIIA

-122 DTIGIATPVTKYT
+122 DIIGIATPVTKYT
-135 YQPLTSAEVPQMIK
+135 YQPLTSAEVPQVVK
-149 NAFHIATSGRPG
+149 NSFHIATSGRPG
-161 PVLVDIPKNAQVDKM
+161 PVLIDIPKNAQIEKM
-176 DITFPKKVNLRKAN
+176 KINFPTKPNIRKLQQLQTADLKA
-190 PINSP
+190 I
-195 DITMVNKAAELLLKA
+195 DKAADLLLNA
-210 ERPMIMTGGGTI
+210 ERPMIMTGGGVI
-222 ISGAFRELQAVAEFL
+222 ISGAFKELQAVAEFL
-237 MSPVVSTFKG
+237 VSPVVSTFKG

-266 HIEANKLVLEADVLL
+266 HVEANKLVIESDVLL

-296 EFANEMKI
+296 EFGNEMTI

-315 KNKSADIGLIGD
+315 KNKNADIGLIGD
-327 IKNTLKLLLSSL
+327 IKTTLSLLLSAMGKKA
-339 EQKAKSKNE
+339 QKRQSEYEWINRVNE
-348 DYPWIKHV
+348 IK
-356 KEIRDIWRSKPLP
+356 DIWRSKPLP

-377 RLLKKMREILPA
+377 RLLKKMREILPE
-389 ACLYTTEVGQ
+389 ACLVTTEVGQ
-399 HQMWASLHFDVIEPG
+399 HQMWASLHFDVAEPG

-444 IDIAGDGSVQMTESS
+444 IDIAGDGSVQMTESA
-459 LATSVTEDLPVI
+459 LATSVTEKLPVI

-488 LFYERKYMGVEL
+488 LFYERKYIGVEL
-500 HGLPDYVK
+500 QGIPDYVK

-514 AEGIRAQS
+514 AQGIRAQS
-522 MNEFEKALKSALNS
+522 MNEFEKALKNALNS
-536 NIATIIDVPINP
+536 DVATVIDVPINP

>member
-1 MEDVFTL
+1 MLKNISEL
-8 VEITGAEALI
+8 TGSDALI
-18 KALIN
+18 KALEN
-23 EKVEGIFGLPGG
+23 EQVEGIFGLPGG

-41 DTLYDCE
+41 DSLYDSD
-48 IRHILARHEQCA
+48 IRHILVRHEQNA

-86 NLITGIATAFAD
+86 NLITGIATAAAD
-98 SSPMVA
+98 SSPIIA

-122 DTIGIATPVTKYT
+122 DIIGIATPVTKYT
-135 YQPLTSAEVPQMIK
+135 YQPLTSAEVPQAVK
-149 NAFHIATSGRPG
+149 NSFHIATSGRPG
-161 PVLVDIPKNAQVDKM
+161 PVLIDIPKNAQTEKM
-176 DITFPKKVNLRKAN
+176 KINFPAKPNIRKIQQLQTA
-190 PINSP
+190 
-195 DITMVNKAAELLLKA
+195 DLKAIDQAADRLLNA
-210 ERPMIMTGGGTI
+210 ERPMIMTGGGVI
-222 ISGAFRELQAVAEFL
+222 LSGAFKELQAVAEFL
-237 MSPVVSTFKG
+237 VAPVVSTFKG

-266 HIEANKLVLEADVLL
+266 HIEANKLVIESDVLL

-296 EFANEMKI
+296 EFGNEMTI

-315 KNKSADIGLIGD
+315 KNKNADIGLIGD
-327 IKNTLKLLLSSL
+327 IKTTLSLLLVAM
-339 EQKAKSKNE
+339 EKKAQKRQSE
-348 DYPWIKHV
+348 YEWIKRV
-356 KEIRDIWRSKPLP
+356 NEIKDIWRSKPLP

-377 RLLKKMREILPA
+377 RLLKKMREILPNE
-389 ACLYTTEVGQ
+389 CLVTTEVGQ
-399 HQMWASLHFDVIEPG
+399 HQMWASLHFDVAEPG

-444 IDIAGDGSVQMTESS
+444 IDIAGDGSVQMTESA
-459 LATSVTEDLPVI
+459 LATSVTEKLPVI

-488 LFYERKYMGVEL
+488 LFYERKYIGVEL
-500 HGLPDYVK
+500 EGIPDYVK

-514 AEGIRAQS
+514 AQGIRAQS
-522 MNEFEKALKSALNS
+522 MNEFEKALKNALNS
-536 NIATIIDVPINP
+536 DVATVIDVPINP

-556 VPNTALKDM
+556 VPNTALTDM

>member
-1 MEDVFTL
+1 MLKNISEL
-8 VEITGAEALI
+8 TGSDALI
-18 KALIN
+18 KAL
-23 EKVEGIFGLPGG
+23 EYEEVEGIFGLPGG

-41 DTLYDCE
+41 DSLYDSD
-48 IRHILARHEQCA
+48 IRHMLVRHEQNA

-86 NLITGIATAFAD
+86 NLITGIATASAD
-98 SSPMVA
+98 SSPIIA

-122 DTIGIATPVTKYT
+122 DIIGIATPVTKYT
-135 YQPLTSAEVPQMIK
+135 YQPLTSAEVPQVIK

-161 PVLVDIPKNAQVDKM
+161 PVLIDIPKNAQIEKM
-176 DITFPKKVNLRKAN
+176 KINFPTKHNIRKLQQLQTADLKA
-190 PINSP
+190 I
-195 DITMVNKAAELLLKA
+195 DKAADLLLNA
-210 ERPMIMTGGGTI
+210 ERPMIMAGGGII
-222 ISGAFRELQAVAEFL
+222 ISGAFKELQAVAEFL
-237 MSPVVSTFKG
+237 VSPVVSTFKG

-266 HIEANKLVLEADVLL
+266 HIEANKLVIESDVLL

-296 EFANEMKI
+296 EFGNEMTI

-315 KNKSADIGLIGD
+315 KNKNANIGLIGD
-327 IKNTLKLLLSSL
+327 IKTTLSLLLSAMGKKA
-339 EQKAKSKNE
+339 QKRQSEYEWINRVNE
-348 DYPWIKHV
+348 IK
-356 KEIRDIWRSKPLP
+356 DIWRSKPLP

-377 RLLKKMREILPA
+377 RLLKKMREILPE
-389 ACLYTTEVGQ
+389 ACLVTTEVGQ
-399 HQMWASLHFDVIEPG
+399 HQMWASLHFDVAEPG

-444 IDIAGDGSVQMTESS
+444 IDIAGDGSVQMTESA
-459 LATSVTEDLPVI
+459 LATSVTEKLPVI

-488 LFYERKYMGVEL
+488 LFYERKYIGVEL
-500 HGLPDYVK
+500 QGIPDYVK

-514 AEGIRAQS
+514 AQGIRAQS
-522 MNEFEKALKSALNS
+522 MNEFEKALKNALNS
-536 NIATIIDVPINP
+536 DVATVIDVPINP

-565 VIA
+565 IIA

>member
-1 MEDVFTL
+1 MLKNISEL
-8 VEITGAEALI
+8 TGSDALI
-18 KALIN
+18 KALEN
-23 EKVEGIFGLPGG
+23 EQVEGIFGLPGG

-41 DTLYDCE
+41 DSLYDSD
-48 IRHILARHEQCA
+48 IRHILARHEQNA

-86 NLITGIATAFAD
+86 NLITGIATAAAD
-98 SSPMVA
+98 SSPIIA

-115 KDAFQEC
+115 KDAFKEC
-122 DTIGIATPVTKYT
+122 DIIGIATPVTKYT
-135 YQPLTSAEVPQMIK
+135 YQPLTSAEVPQAVK
-149 NAFHIATSGRPG
+149 NSFHIATSGRPG
-161 PVLVDIPKNAQVDKM
+161 PVLIDIPKNAQTEKM
-176 DITFPKKVNLRKAN
+176 KINFPAKPNIRKIQQLQTA
-190 PINSP
+190 
-195 DITMVNKAAELLLKA
+195 DLKAIDRAADLLLNA
-210 ERPMIMTGGGTI
+210 ERPMIMTGGGVI
-222 ISGAFRELQAVAEFL
+222 LSGAFKELQAVAEFL
-237 MSPVVSTFKG
+237 VAPVVSTFKG

-266 HIEANKLVLEADVLL
+266 HIEANKLVIESDVLL

-296 EFANEMKI
+296 EFGNEMTI

-315 KNKSADIGLIGD
+315 KNKNADIGLIGD
-327 IKNTLKLLLSSL
+327 IKTTLSLLLTAMGKKA
-339 EQKAKSKNE
+339 QKRQSE
-348 DYPWIKHV
+348 YEWIKRV
-356 KEIRDIWRSKPLP
+356 NEIKDIWRSKPLP

-377 RLLKKMREILPA
+377 RLLKKMREILPDK
-389 ACLYTTEVGQ
+389 CLVTTEVGQ
-399 HQMWASLHFDVIEPG
+399 HQMWASLHFDVAEPG

-444 IDIAGDGSVQMTESS
+444 IDIAGDGSVQMTESA
-459 LATSVTEDLPVI
+459 LATSVTEKLPVI

-488 LFYERKYMGVEL
+488 LFYERKYIGVEL
-500 HGLPDYVK
+500 EGIPDYVK

-514 AEGIRAQS
+514 AQGIRAQS
-522 MNEFEKALKSALNS
+522 MNEFEKALKNALNS
-536 NIATIIDVPINP
+536 DVATVIDVPINP

>member
-1 MEDVFTL
+1 MGDVFIL

-23 EKVEGIFGLPGG
+23 EKVDGIFGLPGG
-35 ANLPIY
+35 ANLPMY
-41 DTLYDCE
+41 DTLYDSE

-104 ITGQVASDMIG
+104 ITGQVATNMIG

-195 DITMVNKAAELLLKA
+195 DITMVSKAAELLLKA

-315 KNKSADIGLIGD
+315 KNKDADIGLIGD

-444 IDIAGDGSVQMTESS
+444 IDIAGDGSVQMTEST

-500 HGLPDYVK
+500 KGLPDYVK

-548 DEDVFPFV
+548 EEDVFPFV

>member
-1 MEDVFTL
+1 MLKNISEL
-8 VEITGAEALI
+8 TGSDALI
-18 KALIN
+18 KAL
-23 EKVEGIFGLPGG
+23 EYEEVEGIFGLPGG

-41 DTLYDCE
+41 DSLYDSD
-48 IRHILARHEQCA
+48 IRHLLVRHEQNA

-86 NLITGIATAFAD
+86 NLITGIATAIAD
-98 SSPMVA
+98 SSPIIA

-122 DTIGIATPVTKYT
+122 DIIGIATPVTKYT
-135 YQPLTSAEVPQMIK
+135 YQPLTSAEVPQVVK
-149 NAFHIATSGRPG
+149 NSFHIATSGRPG
-161 PVLVDIPKNAQVDKM
+161 PVLIDIPKNAQIEKM
-176 DITFPKKVNLRKAN
+176 KINFPTKPNIRKLQQLQTADLKA
-190 PINSP
+190 I
-195 DITMVNKAAELLLKA
+195 DKAADLLLNA
-210 ERPMIMTGGGTI
+210 ERPMIMTGGGVI
-222 ISGAFRELQAVAEFL
+222 ISGAFKELQAVAEFL
-237 MSPVVSTFKG
+237 VSPVVSTFKG

-266 HIEANKLVLEADVLL
+266 HIEANKLVIESDVLL

-296 EFANEMKI
+296 EFGNEMTI

-315 KNKSADIGLIGD
+315 KNKNADIGLIGD
-327 IKNTLKLLLSSL
+327 IKTTLSLLLSVM
-339 EQKAKSKNE
+339 EKKAQKRQSEYEWVNRVNE
-348 DYPWIKHV
+348 IK
-356 KEIRDIWRSKPLP
+356 DIWRSKPLP

-377 RLLKKMREILPA
+377 RLLKKMREILPE
-389 ACLYTTEVGQ
+389 ACLVTTEVGQ
-399 HQMWASLHFDVIEPG
+399 HQMWASLHFDVAEPG

-444 IDIAGDGSVQMTESS
+444 IDIAGDGSVQMTESA
-459 LATSVTEDLPVI
+459 LATSVTEKLPVI

-488 LFYERKYMGVEL
+488 LFYERKYIGVEL
-500 HGLPDYVK
+500 QGIPDYVK

-514 AEGIRAQS
+514 AQGIRAQS
-522 MNEFEKALKSALNS
+522 MNEFEKALKNALNS
-536 NIATIIDVPINP
+536 DVATVIDVPINP

>member
-1 MEDVFTL
+1 MLKNISEL
-8 VEITGAEALI
+8 TGSDALI
-18 KALIN
+18 KAL
-23 EKVEGIFGLPGG
+23 EYEEVEGIFGLPGG

-41 DTLYDCE
+41 DSLYDSD
-48 IRHILARHEQCA
+48 IRHLLVRHEQNA

-86 NLITGIATAFAD
+86 NLITGIATAIAD
-98 SSPMVA
+98 SSPIIA

-122 DTIGIATPVTKYT
+122 DIIGIATPVTKYT
-135 YQPLTSAEVPQMIK
+135 YQPLTSAEVPQVVK
-149 NAFHIATSGRPG
+149 NSFHIATSGRPG
-161 PVLVDIPKNAQVDKM
+161 PVLIDIPKNAQIEKM
-176 DITFPKKVNLRKAN
+176 KINFPTKPNIRKLQQLQTADLKA
-190 PINSP
+190 I
-195 DITMVNKAAELLLKA
+195 DKAADLLLNA
-210 ERPMIMTGGGTI
+210 ERPMIMTGGGVI
-222 ISGAFRELQAVAEFL
+222 ISGAFKELQAVAEFL
-237 MSPVVSTFKG
+237 VSPVVSTFKG

-266 HIEANKLVLEADVLL
+266 HIEANKLVIESDVLL

-296 EFANEMKI
+296 EFGNEMTI

-315 KNKSADIGLIGD
+315 KNKNADIGLIGD
-327 IKNTLKLLLSSL
+327 IKTTLSLLLSVM
-339 EQKAKSKNE
+339 EKKAQKRQSEYEWINRVNE
-348 DYPWIKHV
+348 IK
-356 KEIRDIWRSKPLP
+356 DIWRSKPLP

-377 RLLKKMREILPA
+377 RLLKKMREILPK
-389 ACLYTTEVGQ
+389 ACLVTTEVGQ
-399 HQMWASLHFDVIEPG
+399 HQMWASLHFDVAEPG

-444 IDIAGDGSVQMTESS
+444 IDIAGDGSVQMTESA
-459 LATSVTEDLPVI
+459 LATSVTEKLPVI

-488 LFYERKYMGVEL
+488 LFYERKYIGVEL
-500 HGLPDYVK
+500 QGIPDYVK

-514 AEGIRAQS
+514 AQGIRAQS
-522 MNEFEKALKSALNS
+522 MNEFEKALKNALNS
-536 NIATIIDVPINP
+536 DVATVIDVPINP

>member
-1 MEDVFTL
+1 MLKNIYEL
-8 VEITGAEALI
+8 TGADALI
-18 KALIN
+18 KALEY

-41 DTLYDCE
+41 DSLYDSD
-48 IRHILARHEQCA
+48 IRHLLVRHEQNA

-86 NLITGIATAFAD
+86 NLITGIATAAAD
-98 SSPMVA
+98 SSPIIA

-122 DTIGIATPVTKYT
+122 DIIGIATPVTKYT
-135 YQPLTSAEVPQMIK
+135 YQPLTSAEVPQVVK
-149 NAFHIATSGRPG
+149 NSFHIATSGRPG
-161 PVLVDIPKNAQVDKM
+161 PVLIDIPKNAQIEKM
-176 DITFPKKVNLRKAN
+176 KMNFPTKHNIRKLQQLQTADLKA
-190 PINSP
+190 I
-195 DITMVNKAAELLLKA
+195 DKAADLLLNAK
-210 ERPMIMTGGGTI
+210 RPMIMTGGGVI
-222 ISGAFRELQAVAEFL
+222 ISGAFKELQAVAEFL
-237 MSPVVSTFKG
+237 VSPVVSTFKG

-266 HIEANKLVLEADVLL
+266 HIEANKLVIESDVLL

-296 EFANEMKI
+296 EFGNEMAI

-315 KNKSADIGLIGD
+315 KNKNADIGLIGD
-327 IKNTLKLLLSSL
+327 IKTTLSLLLSAMGKKA
-339 EQKAKSKNE
+339 QKRQSEYEWINRVNE
-348 DYPWIKHV
+348 IK
-356 KEIRDIWRSKPLP
+356 DIWRSKPLP

-377 RLLKKMREILPA
+377 RLLKKMREILPE
-389 ACLYTTEVGQ
+389 ACLVTTEVGQ
-399 HQMWASLHFDVIEPG
+399 HQMWASLHFDVAEPG

-444 IDIAGDGSVQMTESS
+444 IDIAGDGSVQMTESA
-459 LATSVTEDLPVI
+459 LATSVTEKLPVI

-488 LFYERKYMGVEL
+488 LFYDRKYIGVEL
-500 HGLPDYVK
+500 QGIPDYVK

-514 AEGIRAQS
+514 AQGIRAQS
-522 MNEFEKALKSALNS
+522 MNEFEKALKNALNS
-536 NIATIIDVPINP
+536 DVATVIDVPINP

>member
-1 MEDVFTL
+1 MEDVFIL

-41 DTLYDCE
+41 DTLYDSE

-104 ITGQVASDMIG
+104 ITGQVASNMIG

-315 KNKSADIGLIGD
+315 KNKNADIGLIGD

-444 IDIAGDGSVQMTESS
+444 IDIAGDGSVQMTEST

>member
-1 MEDVFTL
+1 MLKNLIET
-8 VEITGAEALI
+8 TGADALI
-18 KALIN
+18 KALDN
-23 EKVEGIFGLPGG
+23 EGVKGIFGLPGG

-41 DTLYDCE
+41 DSLYDSDV
-48 IRHILARHEQCA
+48 RHILARHEQNA

-98 SSPMVA
+98 SSPIIA

-135 YQPLTSAEVPQMIK
+135 YQPLTSAEVPQAVK
-149 NAFHIATSGRPG
+149 NSFYIATSGRPG
-161 PVLVDIPKNAQVDKM
+161 PVLIDIPKNAQVEKM
-176 DITFPKKVNLRKAN
+176 EVNFPTKPNIRKLNQVPTANLELIDR
-190 PINSP
+190 
-195 DITMVNKAAELLLKA
+195 AADLLLNA
-210 ERPMIMTGGGTI
+210 ERPMIMTGGGVI
-222 ISGAFRELQAVAEFL
+222 ISGAFKELQAVAEFL
-237 MSPVVSTFKG
+237 VSPVVSTFKG

-266 HIEANKLVLEADVLL
+266 HIEANKLVIEADVLL
-281 AAGARFSDR
+281 ATGARFSDR

-296 EFANEMKI
+296 EFGNEMKI

-315 KNKSADIGLIGD
+315 KNKKADIGLIGD
-327 IKNTLKLLLSSL
+327 IKNTLALLLSAM
-339 EQKAKSKNE
+339 ENKAKKRSSE
-348 DYPWIKHV
+348 YAWIKRV
-356 KEIRDIWRSKPLP
+356 NEIKDIWRSKPLP

-377 RLLKKMREILPA
+377 RLMKKMREILPNK
-389 ACLYTTEVGQ
+389 CLVTTEVGQ
-399 HQMWASLHFDVIEPG
+399 HQMWASLHFDVAEPG
-414 TFFTSTGLGTMGWGL
+414 TFYTSTGLGTMGWGL

-444 IDIAGDGSVQMTESS
+444 IDIAGDGSVQMTESA
-459 LATSVTEDLPVI
+459 LATAVTEDLPVI
-471 TVIFNNGM
+471 TIIFNNGM

-488 LFYERKYMGVEL
+488 LFYERKYIGVEL
-500 HGLPDYVK
+500 KGIPDYVK

-514 AEGIRAQS
+514 AQGIRAQS
-522 MNEFEKALKSALNS
+522 MNEFDKALKNALS
-536 NIATIIDVPINP
+536 SDVTTIIDVPINP

>member
-1 MEDVFTL
+1 MLKNISEL
-8 VEITGAEALI
+8 TGSDALI
-18 KALIN
+18 KALEN
-23 EKVEGIFGLPGG
+23 EQVEGIFGLPGG

-41 DTLYDCE
+41 DSLYDSD
-48 IRHILARHEQCA
+48 IRHILVRHEQNA

-86 NLITGIATAFAD
+86 NLITGIATAAAD
-98 SSPMVA
+98 SSPIIA

-122 DTIGIATPVTKYT
+122 DIICIATPVTKYT
-135 YQPLTSAEVPQMIK
+135 YQPLTSAEVPQAVK
-149 NAFHIATSGRPG
+149 NSFHIATSGRPG
-161 PVLVDIPKNAQVDKM
+161 PVLIDIPKNAQTEKM
-176 DITFPKKVNLRKAN
+176 KINFPAKPNIRKIQQLQTA
-190 PINSP
+190 
-195 DITMVNKAAELLLKA
+195 DLKAIDQAADRLLNA
-210 ERPMIMTGGGTI
+210 ERPMIMTGGGVI
-222 ISGAFRELQAVAEFL
+222 LSGAFKELQAVAEFL
-237 MSPVVSTFKG
+237 VAPVVSTFKG

-266 HIEANKLVLEADVLL
+266 HIEANKLVIESDVLL

-296 EFANEMKI
+296 EFGNEMTI

-315 KNKSADIGLIGD
+315 KNKNADIGLIGD
-327 IKNTLKLLLSSL
+327 IKTTLSLLLVAM
-339 EQKAKSKNE
+339 EKKAQKRQSE
-348 DYPWIKHV
+348 YEWIKRV
-356 KEIRDIWRSKPLP
+356 NEIKDIWRSKPLP

-377 RLLKKMREILPA
+377 RLLKKMREILPNE
-389 ACLYTTEVGQ
+389 CLVTTEVGQ
-399 HQMWASLHFDVIEPG
+399 HQMWASLHFDVAEPG

-444 IDIAGDGSVQMTESS
+444 IDIAGDGSVQMTESA
-459 LATSVTEDLPVI
+459 LATSVTEKLPVI

-488 LFYERKYMGVEL
+488 LFYERKYIGVEL
-500 HGLPDYVK
+500 EGIPDYVK

-514 AEGIRAQS
+514 AQGIRAQS
-522 MNEFEKALKSALNS
+522 MNEFEKALKNALNS
-536 NIATIIDVPINP
+536 DVATVIDVPINP

>member
-1 MEDVFTL
+1 MLKNISEL
-8 VEITGAEALI
+8 TGSDALI
-18 KALIN
+18 KALEN
-23 EKVEGIFGLPGG
+23 EQVEGIFGLPGG

-41 DTLYDCE
+41 DSLYDSD
-48 IRHILARHEQCA
+48 IRHILARHEQNA

-86 NLITGIATAFAD
+86 NLITGIATAAAD
-98 SSPMVA
+98 SSPIIA

-122 DTIGIATPVTKYT
+122 DIIGIATPVTKYT
-135 YQPLTSAEVPQMIK
+135 YQPLTSAEVPQAVK
-149 NAFHIATSGRPG
+149 NSFHIATSGRPG
-161 PVLVDIPKNAQVDKM
+161 PVLIDIPKNAQTEKM
-176 DITFPKKVNLRKAN
+176 KINFPAKPNIRKIQQLQTADLKE
-190 PINSP
+190 I
-195 DITMVNKAAELLLKA
+195 DRAADLLLNA
-210 ERPMIMTGGGTI
+210 ERPMIMTGGGVI
-222 ISGAFRELQAVAEFL
+222 LSGAFKELQAVAEFL
-237 MSPVVSTFKG
+237 VAPVVSTFKG

-266 HIEANKLVLEADVLL
+266 HIEANKLVIESDVLL

-296 EFANEMKI
+296 EFGNEMTI

-315 KNKSADIGLIGD
+315 KNKNADIGLIGD
-327 IKNTLKLLLSSL
+327 IKTTLSLLLVAMGKKA
-339 EQKAKSKNE
+339 QKRQSE
-348 DYPWIKHV
+348 YEWIKRV
-356 KEIRDIWRSKPLP
+356 NEIKDIWRSKPLP

-377 RLLKKMREILPA
+377 RLLKKMREILPDK
-389 ACLYTTEVGQ
+389 CLVTTEVGQ
-399 HQMWASLHFDVIEPG
+399 HQMWASLHFDVAEPG

-444 IDIAGDGSVQMTESS
+444 IDIAGDGSVQMTESA
-459 LATSVTEDLPVI
+459 LATSVTEKLPVI

-488 LFYERKYMGVEL
+488 LFYERKYIGVEL
-500 HGLPDYVK
+500 EGIPDYVK

-514 AEGIRAQS
+514 AQGIRAQS
-522 MNEFEKALKSALNS
+522 MNEFEKALKNALNS
-536 NIATIIDVPINP
+536 DVATVIDVPINP